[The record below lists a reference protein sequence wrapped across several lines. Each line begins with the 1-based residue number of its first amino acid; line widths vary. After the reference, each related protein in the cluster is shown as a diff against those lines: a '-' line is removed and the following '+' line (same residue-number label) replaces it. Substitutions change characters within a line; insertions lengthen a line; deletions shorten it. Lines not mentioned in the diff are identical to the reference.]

1 MLIMLTELQFKMIH
15 HFAGMYLFCDF
26 LYYSFCTLSYNK
38 TQIVQERKKYVQRL
52 NIQRCR
58 KDSNTSKAKNSE
70 YNFFFVL
77 ITFQRMTAL
86 CALYKWRPL
95 RNSYETHMYKWRNS
109 HVRPLRNSHVRPLRN
124 SHVQVTALT
133 KLSSFLN
140 DEAESRYLVD
150 RWAVWHE
157 AGLLWPPVATYSWER
172 ATE

>member
-70 YNFFFVL
+70 YNFFRSYYIPAYDCPLCIV
-77 ITFQRMTAL
+77 QVTAL
-86 CALYKWRPL
+86 TKL
-95 RNSYETHMYKWRNS
+95 
-109 HVRPLRNSHVRPLRN
+109 LRN
-124 SHVQVTALT
+124 SHVQVTKLTCTALT
-133 KLSSFLN
+133 KLTCTALTKLTCTSDGPYETLEFSQ
-140 DEAESRYLVD
+140 
-150 RWAVWHE
+150 
-157 AGLLWPPVATYSWER
+157 
-172 ATE
+172 